1 MTQVI
6 ISPTLPDTSSSLL
19 NVATVRNHDLRTLN
33 KTKVRFKISL
43 KNATKKKAPS
53 WHQVLSGKSFF
64 QADSTVTATDQNTQ
78 YLESDLE
85 KVTRSEVGLRGIP
98 VFRALED
105 AAAVLR
111 TEIESVKE
119 WTTLDGSVMVCAIE
133 LAQIVWTQLLRIRD
147 ELAPVLRTE
156 LHTKYEQGLEEYTG
170 RLDKFLQLQAW
181 SLSAE
186 DYELA
191 RNEML
196 SAYPSREEID
206 DYLQVTI
213 ARPEIVKSL
222 ATQLSEEQARILG
235 EINRYI
241 EQYDQNLERSLAT
254 AAISSGEKLAGE
266 LIEALSAW
274 EPGKKPV
281 RFRKLIEKQLKK
293 ARVLLLNAGD
303 NAVPSLTVLMNNI
316 EQIVE
321 DTKISAKEQV
331 SRRSELETKI
341 AEISASMLQ
350 EQQKLREIAIAESS
364 LDDRSDWVVFAASE
378 D

>member
-6 ISPTLPDTSSSLL
+6 TSPTLTETSSSLL

-53 WHQVLSGKSFF
+53 WHQVLSGKNSF
-64 QADSTVTATDQNTQ
+64 QADSTVTTDENTQ
-78 YLESDLE
+78 DQESDLE

-119 WTTLDGSVMVCAIE
+119 WTTPDGSVMVCAIE
-133 LAQIVWTQLLRIRD
+133 LAQIVWTQLLHIRD
-147 ELAPVLRTE
+147 ELAPALRTE
-156 LHTKYEQGLEEYTG
+156 LHTKYDQGLAEYTG

-181 SLSAE
+181 NLNAE

-213 ARPEIVKSL
+213 ARPEIVKPL
-222 ATQLSEEQARILG
+222 AIQLSEEQARILG

-266 LIEALSAW
+266 LIEALAAW
-274 EPGKKPV
+274 EPGRKPV
-281 RFRKLIEKQLKK
+281 RFRKFIEKQLKK
-293 ARVLLLNAGD
+293 ARVLLLNAD
-303 NAVPSLTVLMNNI
+303 NSAVPSLTVLMNNI

-321 DTKISAKEQV
+321 DTKISSKEQL
-331 SRRSELETKI
+331 SRRSELENKI
-341 AEISASMLQ
+341 AEISASMLL
-350 EQQKLREIAIAESS
+350 EQQKLREIAITESS
-364 LDDRSDWVVFAASE
+364 LDDRSDWVVFATSE
-378 D
+378 N

>member
-6 ISPTLPDTSSSLL
+6 ASPTLPETSSSLL

-53 WHQVLSGKSFF
+53 WHQVLDGKSSF
-64 QADSTVTATDQNTQ
+64 QADSTVAIDQNTQ

-147 ELAPVLRTE
+147 ELAPALRTE
-156 LHTKYEQGLEEYTG
+156 LHTKYDQGLTEYTG

-181 SLSAE
+181 SLNSE

-196 SAYPSREEID
+196 SAYPSKEEID

-213 ARPEIVKSL
+213 ARPEIVKPL

-235 EINRYI
+235 EITRYI
-241 EQYDQNLERSLAT
+241 EQYDQNMERSLAT

-266 LIEALSAW
+266 LIEVLAAW

-281 RFRKLIEKQLKK
+281 RFRKFIEKKLKK
-293 ARVLLLNAGD
+293 ARVLLLNAD
-303 NAVPSLTVLMNNI
+303 NSAVPSLTVLMNNI

-321 DTKISAKEQV
+321 DTKISPKEQV

-364 LDDRSDWVVFAASE
+364 LDDRSDWVVFATSE

>member
-1 MTQVI
+1 M
-6 ISPTLPDTSSSLL
+6 
-19 NVATVRNHDLRTLN
+19 
-33 KTKVRFKISL
+33 
-43 KNATKKKAPS
+43 
-53 WHQVLSGKSFF
+53 
-64 QADSTVTATDQNTQ
+64 DQNTQ
-78 YLESDLE
+78 DLESDLE

-119 WTTLDGSVMVCAIE
+119 WTTPDGSVMVCAIE
-133 LAQIVWTQLLRIRD
+133 LAQIVWTQLLHIRD
-147 ELAPVLRTE
+147 ELAPALRTE
-156 LHTKYEQGLEEYTG
+156 LHTKYDQGLAEYTG

-181 SLSAE
+181 NLNAE

-213 ARPEIVKSL
+213 ARPEIVKPL

-266 LIEALSAW
+266 LIEALAAW
-274 EPGKKPV
+274 EPGKKLV
-281 RFRKLIEKQLKK
+281 RFRKFIEKQLKK
-293 ARVLLLNAGD
+293 ARVLLLNAD
-303 NAVPSLTVLMNNI
+303 NSAVPSLTVLMNNI

-321 DTKISAKEQV
+321 DTKISSKEQV
-331 SRRSELETKI
+331 SRRSELENKI

-350 EQQKLREIAIAESS
+350 EQQKLREIAIAETS